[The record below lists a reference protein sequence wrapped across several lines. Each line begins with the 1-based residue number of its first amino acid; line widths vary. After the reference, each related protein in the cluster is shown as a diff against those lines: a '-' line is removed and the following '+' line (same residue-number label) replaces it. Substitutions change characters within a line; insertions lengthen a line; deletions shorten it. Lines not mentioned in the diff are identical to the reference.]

1 MNAFSSSETK
11 TESDM
16 ASTSIS
22 TSTSTGAPATATVPA
37 VTTAAPMVTAI
48 SLEAALAR
56 ALEGAMPRLA
66 ESIVAAVRQP
76 TGENVSSGR
85 VSETSGTA
93 PSSAGEGET
102 AVSGIY
108 DGMIYKD

>member
-1 MNAFSSSETK
+1 
-11 TESDM
+11 M

-22 TSTSTGAPATATVPA
+22 TSTSTGAPATANVPA
-37 VTTAAPMVTAI
+37 VTMAVPKVTAI

-93 PSSAGEGET
+93 PSSAGE